1 MTKIEI
7 NPFLW
12 MLAAMLAVGGAATAQ
27 DAPPP
32 MTDEQAIRQVALDY
46 MQGALTGDA
55 DRVARAVHG
64 ELNKV
69 QVSAHPQTG
78 RHLLAYNTGTTLLA
92 FVEGRAAQ
100 QFADTDKAVDVTVFE
115 VGNGIAAARAVGAPW
130 YDLLQLARLD
140 GQWRIVNVL
149 WAPRRPDAESQ
160 TDDPAT
166 RSEVEKAA
174 TDFVDAVFAGDA
186 ERLARVLHPE
196 VHKVLRI
203 EDPVTGKPFLYR
215 AGWSNLVESTR
226 TGMLALPE
234 GERNISVV
242 IQDISHD
249 LASVKIESAGFFDL
263 VQMARVN
270 GEWTVINDLWVPTP
284 HAPAPNG

>member
-1 MTKIEI
+1 MKKNDLIPI
-7 NPFLW
+7 LW
-12 MLAAMLAVGGAATAQ
+12 TLAAILGVSRPALAQ

-32 MTDEQAIRQVALDY
+32 MTDEQAIRQAALDY

-55 DRVARAVHG
+55 NRVARAIHE

-78 RHLLAYNTGTTLLA
+78 RQLLAYNTGTTLLA
-92 FVEGRAAQ
+92 FVRGRGAQ
-100 QFADTDKAVDVTVFE
+100 QFADTDKAVEVTVFE

-130 YDLLQLARLD
+130 YDLLQLAQFD
-140 GQWRIVNVL
+140 GKWRIVNVL
-149 WAPRRPDAESQ
+149 WAPRRPDAENQ
-160 TDDPAT
+160 ADDPVT
-166 RSEVEKAA
+166 RSEVERVA
-174 TDFVDAVFAGDA
+174 TDFVDAVLAGDA
-186 ERLARVLHPE
+186 ERLARVIHPE
-196 VHKVLRI
+196 VHKVLRM
-203 EDPVTGKPFLYR
+203 EDPVTGEPFLYR

-234 GERNISVV
+234 GERNISVE

-249 LASVKIESAGFFDL
+249 MASVKIESAGFFDL

-270 GEWTVINDLWVPTP
+270 GEWMVINDLWVPTP
-284 HAPAPNG
+284 HGPPPTG

>member
-1 MTKIEI
+1 MKKNNLIPIFWT
-7 NPFLW
+7 
-12 MLAAMLAVGGAATAQ
+12 LAATLGAGGPALAQGVSPTL
-27 DAPPP
+27 
-32 MTDEQAIRQVALDY
+32 TDEFAIRQAALDY
-46 MQGALTGDA
+46 MQGALTGNA
-55 DRVARAVHG
+55 TRVSRAVHE

-78 RHLLAYNTGTTLLA
+78 RQLLAYNTCTTLLA
-92 FVEGRAAQ
+92 FVRGRAAQ

-130 YDLLQLARLD
+130 YDLLQLAQLD
-140 GQWRIVNVL
+140 GRWQIVNVL

-160 TDDPAT
+160 IDDPTT
-166 RSEVEKAA
+166 RSEVEKVAS
-174 TDFVDAVFAGDA
+174 DFMDAVFAADA

-203 EDPVTGKPFLYR
+203 EDPATGEPFLYR

-270 GEWTVINDLWVPTP
+270 GEWTVINDLWVPLP
-284 HAPAPNG
+284 QAPAPNE